1 MRSTQNT
8 QPWRA
13 DEMSIANQSRN
24 SNTSREISAMCGE
37 YLGHTQAS
45 RLTAAERDFLWRHY
59 TQDHAVTA
67 AVWTTLQRI
76 AGKLEGRRAVA

>member
-1 MRSTQNT
+1 
-8 QPWRA
+8 
-13 DEMSIANQSRN
+13 
-24 SNTSREISAMCGE
+24 MCGE